1 MLKWLILAGH
11 FLLAVV
17 KEDSQRD
24 ECQKLQT
31 SCQKKKLNEL
41 NATKLCE
48 NGLFEIQKIRKI
60 SGALEC
66 SKIGSILK

>member
-1 MLKWLILAGH
+1 MLKCLILAGH

-17 KEDSQRD
+17 KEDTQRD
-24 ECQKLQT
+24 KCQ
-31 SCQKKKLNEL
+31 
-41 NATKLCE
+41 KLCE

-66 SKIGSILK
+66 NKIGSILK